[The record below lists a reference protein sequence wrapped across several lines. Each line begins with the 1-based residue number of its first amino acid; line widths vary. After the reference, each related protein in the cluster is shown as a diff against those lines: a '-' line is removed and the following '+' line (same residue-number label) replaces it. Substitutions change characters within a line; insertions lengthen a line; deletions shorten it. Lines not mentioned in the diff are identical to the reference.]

1 MTTAAA
7 PTITQEQVDF
17 YHENGFLL
25 VPKLLPDDVL
35 QALRDETDRI
45 VAAAAGLTD
54 HNAQYDL
61 EDSHTPEEPR
71 VRRLKS
77 PSTHWPFFRELA
89 QHPVLMEVVTALI
102 GPNVRLQNDKL
113 NMKAAEYGAPVEWHQ
128 DWPFYPHTNDDLC
141 AVGVALDDAT
151 PANGCMMVVPG
162 SHQGPILDHHQDG
175 YFIGAISPERDH
187 IDLASA
193 VPLAMKAGSL
203 SIHHARTLHGSA
215 LNRSGRSRR
224 LLLYQYAAVDA
235 WPLGG
240 VGNWDAFNAN
250 ILCGSPTF
258 DFRLTALTVRTRLPA
273 GARRGGG
280 IYELQKPL
288 REKLFAAS

>member
-7 PTITQEQVDF
+7 SSITQEQVDF

-25 VPKLLPDDVL
+25 MPKLLPDDVL

-45 VAAAAGLTD
+45 VAEAAGLTD

-128 DWPFYPHTNDDLC
+128 DWPFYPHTNDDL
-141 AVGVALDDAT
+141 VAAGILLDDCYAI
-151 PANGCMMVVPG
+151 NGPLLVVPG
-162 SHQGPILDHHQDG
+162 SHKRR
-175 YFIGAISPERDH
+175 FTTTTTRRAATSR
-187 IDLASA
+187 
-193 VPLAMKAGSL
+193 
-203 SIHHARTLHGSA
+203 ARSSR
-215 LNRSGRSRR
+215 RSSTGTWSRTWSRWRVRRVRSRSTT
-224 LLLYQYAAVDA
+224 
-235 WPLGG
+235 
-240 VGNWDAFNAN
+240 
-250 ILCGSPTF
+250 CGRCT
-258 DFRLTALTVRTRLPA
+258 
-273 GARRGGG
+273 ARR
-280 IYELQKPL
+280 
-288 REKLFAAS
+288 